1 MTSTPV
7 EYDKYQNDP
16 PWMGEIDID
25 KLEHLA
31 GIGYQPAD
39 IAKYFGIKEA
49 EFMWYFN
56 LISSPLKYHYERGQL
71 LQEAEEGLTMSA
83 AARKG
88 DNVTQAQRFDKLRTK
103 IGYRNSIAKIFFED
117 VR

>member
-7 EYDKYQNDP
+7 EYGNYRDDP
-16 PWMGEIDID
+16 PWMGEIDLA
-25 KLEHLA
+25 KLEKLA
-31 GIGYQPAD
+31 GIGYPPAD

-49 EFMWYFN
+49 DFMWYFN
-56 LISSPLKYHYERGQL
+56 LISSPLKYHYERGVL
-71 LQEAEEGLTMSA
+71 MQEAEEGLTMSA

-103 IGYRNSIAKIFFED
+103 IGYRNAVSKIFFED